1 MNTVIEATITHRQML
16 TANQR
21 LHWRA
26 RAARTATLRNLGV
39 ILTRQAKAAPMT
51 RAHCT
56 VTVTFPDRRR
66 RDVANWA
73 PTVKALVDGCVQAGL
88 LPDDDTAHLLGPDLR
103 VADDV
108 TGRPRTY
115 TFRLNFEDLPPNPRK
130 DLP

>member
-1 MNTVIEATITHRQML
+1 MSAVIEATISHGQML

-103 VADDV
+103 VSDDV
-108 TGRPRTY
+108 TGRPGTY
-115 TFRLNFEDLPPNPRK
+115 TIRLHFQDIQ
-130 DLP
+130 

>member
-1 MNTVIEATITHRQML
+1 MSAVIEATISHGQML

-26 RAARTATLRNLGV
+26 KAARTATLRNLGV

-103 VADDV
+103 VSDDV
-108 TGRPRTY
+108 TGKPRTY
-115 TFRLNFEDLPPNPRK
+115 TFQLHFEDLPPNQRK

>member
-1 MNTVIEATITHRQML
+1 MSAVIEATISHEQML

-21 LHWRA
+21 LHWRTIS
-26 RAARTATLRNLGV
+26 ARTVILRNLGA

-103 VADDV
+103 VSDDV
-108 TGRPRTY
+108 TGKPRTY
-115 TFRLNFEDLPPNPRK
+115 TFRLHFEDIP
-130 DLP
+130 

>member
-1 MNTVIEATITHRQML
+1 MSAVIEATVGHGQML

-39 ILTRQAKAAPMT
+39 T

-88 LPDDDTAHLLGPDLR
+88 LPDDDTAHLIGPDLR
-103 VADDV
+103 VSDHV
-108 TGRPRTY
+108 TSKPRTY
-115 TFRLNFEDLPPNPRK
+115 TFQLNFEDLPSKPTHRK
-130 DLP
+130 DRS